1 LYRGCAAVGFSFRET
16 VARLQQ
22 GVGVLLAEQSNQAR
36 WKMAITA
43 GGPKRGAVS
52 EINVVP
58 LIDILLVLLIIF
70 MVITP
75 HKQTGLDAVL
85 PQHADGP
92 IIPQPEVV
100 VVQVLADG
108 TLRINQE
115 TVKPENLQS
124 RLEEVFKFRADHTA
138 FVRGDSPVEFSVVA
152 TVLDK
157 MRAAGIAPIG
167 LMTPELDKGR

>member
-1 LYRGCAAVGFSFRET
+1 
-16 VARLQQ
+16 
-22 GVGVLLAEQSNQAR
+22 
-36 WKMAITA
+36 MAITV
-43 GGPKRGAVS
+43 GGPKRGLVS

-75 HKQTGLDAVL
+75 HTQTGMYAAL
-85 PQHADGP
+85 PQRTAGP
-92 IIPQPEVV
+92 EGPRPEVV

-115 TVKPENLQS
+115 IVSTENLGTK
-124 RLEEVFKFRADHTA
+124 LEEIFKFRVDHTA
-138 FVRGDSPVEFSVVA
+138 FVRGDSPVEFGVVA
-152 TVLDK
+152 SVIDK
-157 MRAAGIAPIG
+157 MRAAGTASIG

>member
-1 LYRGCAAVGFSFRET
+1 
-16 VARLQQ
+16 
-22 GVGVLLAEQSNQAR
+22 
-36 WKMAITA
+36 MAITV
-43 GGPKRGAVS
+43 GGSKRGSVS

-75 HKQTGLDAVL
+75 HMPTGLDAAL
-85 PQHADGP
+85 PQRTEGP
-92 IIPQPEVV
+92 EVTRPEVV

-115 TVKPENLQS
+115 IVSPENLQP

-138 FVRGDSPVEFSVVA
+138 FVRGDSPVEFGVVA
-152 TVLDK
+152 TVIDK
-157 MRAAGIAPIG
+157 MRAAGIASIG